1 MAVNDKTL
9 LQTTDE
15 ELQLL
20 KQQARRAKVIR
31 STPNTKTKETQKK
44 ICELRLQGYNWPEIG
59 DMMGMKPAHAHEQHR
74 RALAA
79 IIREPAIEVRDME
92 IRRLDA
98 LLIDLHRDYNKFFP
112 VVNSGQ
118 VVRDVLEDEDGE
130 PLLKEDG
137 SGRYKTY
144 KLEDIGPRMQILDRM
159 LKIQERRAKLLG
171 LDAPVRRTLEGA
183 DGGPVKFDHN
193 NLRGLNDSELTAFIA
208 LMEKAAGSD
217 SPESAEGG

>member
-9 LQTTDE
+9 LETTDE
-15 ELQLL
+15 ELQAL

-31 STPNTKTKETQKK
+31 STPNIKTKETQKQ
-44 ICELRLQGYNWPEIG
+44 ICELRLQGYSWPEIG
-59 DMMGMKPAHAHEQHR
+59 EKMGMKPAHAHEQHR

-79 IIREPAIEVRDME
+79 IIREPAMEVREME

-98 LLIDLHRDYNKFFP
+98 LLRDLHDDYRKFFP
-112 VVNSGQ
+112 VVNAGQ
-118 VVRDVLEDEDGE
+118 VVRDVLEDENGD
-130 PLLKEDG
+130 PILQEDG
-137 SGRYKTY
+137 RMKTY
-144 KLEDIGPRMQILDRM
+144 KLEDIGPRLQILDRM

-193 NLRGLNDSELTAFIA
+193 SLRGLTEAELTAFIA

-217 SPESAEGG
+217 STEPAEGS